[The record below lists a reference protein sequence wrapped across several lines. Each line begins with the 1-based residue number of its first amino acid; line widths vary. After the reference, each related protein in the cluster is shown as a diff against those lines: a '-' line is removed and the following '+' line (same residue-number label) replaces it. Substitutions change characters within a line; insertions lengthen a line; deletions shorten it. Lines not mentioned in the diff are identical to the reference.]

1 MQPLSSLQS
10 FPGDLL
16 QLDIVGPLPSTLYKY
31 VLTGIDVFSKY
42 LIAVPL
48 TRITATVIA
57 TELTKIFFQH
67 SYIPHTI
74 ISDLGTNLVAELMH
88 ELAKL
93 LEIKIGHATLKHAE
107 SVGVVERAH
116 GALKRILKLNTNE
129 QWSNWH
135 KYVPLATY
143 IHNTYYTSIGC
154 SPTAIFHGRE
164 PVKPLDVRFN
174 NKAIKTLDP
183 KFDFVNKS
191 LQKINL
197 HSLKAT
203 TNIALIM
210 TLKQTQI
217 H

>member
-10 FPGDLL
+10 FPGYLL
-16 QLDIVGPLPSTLYKY
+16 QIDIVGPLSSTLYKY

-42 LIAVPL
+42 LFAVPL

-135 KYVPLATY
+135 KYVHLATY
-143 IHNTYYTSIGC
+143 IHNTS
-154 SPTAIFHGRE
+154 
-164 PVKPLDVRFN
+164 
-174 NKAIKTLDP
+174 
-183 KFDFVNKS
+183 
-191 LQKINL
+191 
-197 HSLKAT
+197 
-203 TNIALIM
+203 
-210 TLKQTQI
+210 
-217 H
+217 

>member
-1 MQPLSSLQS
+1 MIKNCLTCILQKAISNKSLRTFLQPLSSLQS

-16 QLDIVGPLPSTLYKY
+16 QIDIVGPLSSTLYKY
-31 VLTGIDVFSKY
+31 VLAGIDVFSKY
-42 LIAVPL
+42 LFAVPL
-48 TRITATVIA
+48 TRIRARVIA

-74 ISDLGTNLVAELMH
+74 ILDLGTNFVAELMH

-143 IHNTYYTSIGC
+143 IHNTSYYTSIGC
-154 SPTAIFHGRE
+154 PPTAIFRTS
-164 PVKPLDVRFN
+164 
-174 NKAIKTLDP
+174 KT
-183 KFDFVNKS
+183 
-191 LQKINL
+191 
-197 HSLKAT
+197 T
-203 TNIALIM
+203 
-210 TLKQTQI
+210 
-217 H
+217 